1 MLGPVD
7 DWAPFFWAALS
18 PYYLGMARIL
28 VIDDDRVQRLVASQ
42 ALSRGEH
49 QVLEATDGAEGLE
62 IARTHHP
69 DLIVCDVVMPGMNG
83 LQFVTALRQE
93 EDIAGIPVIMLTSM
107 AERAHMRLGMNAG
120 ADDYLAKPFSFD
132 ELREAVDA
140 QLSKRRTLQE
150 GLINSMNNSFVT
162 ALEEQRESLAA
173 EYEKKLV
180 QAISSRW
187 DEENNADAELRYD
200 HAVLLKVQ
208 LGGAVTQVAKGKD
221 ANALLRKVYD
231 AARDG
236 LHLFNAVHLIPA
248 GSDVVAIYVDEAD
261 SIRVRANVRAVRA
274 SLGLQKSLATLGIT
288 ANIAI
293 HCGPVTV
300 LRMGDP
306 LHGGPASMVATGTTV
321 EELDAICDAAHDSQ
335 IPIVASASLVG
346 EMGGKVVTGRNAQ
359 ATRSGDALDVIE
371 VTSLR

>member
-1 MLGPVD
+1 VMRAGD
-7 DWAPFFWAALS
+7 
-18 PYYLGMARIL
+18 
-28 VIDDDRVQRLVASQ
+28 
-42 ALSRGEH
+42 
-49 QVLEATDGAEGLE
+49 LEAFGAVDGAEGLE

-93 EDIAGIPVIMLTSM
+93 EEIAGIPVIMLTSM

-132 ELREAVDA
+132 ELREAVDS

-173 EYEKKLV
+173 QYEQKLV
-180 QAISSRW
+180 HAISSRW
-187 DEENNADAELRYD
+187 DEENSADAELRYD
-200 HAVLLKVQ
+200 HAVLLKAQ
-208 LGGAVTQVAKGKD
+208 LGGAVSQVAKGKD
-221 ANALLRKVYD
+221 ASSLLRKVYD
-231 AARDG
+231 AVRDG

-274 SLGLQKSLATLGIT
+274 SLGLQKALANLGIAT

-306 LHGGPASMVATGTTV
+306 LHGGPASMVATGAAV
-321 EELDAICDAAHDSQ
+321 HELDAICAAARESQ
-335 IPIVASASLVG
+335 WAVAASATLVG
-346 EMGGKVVTGRNAQ
+346 EMGGKLITGRS
-359 ATRSGDALDVIE
+359 TRAERPGDADALDVIE
-371 VTSLR
+371 VSSLK

>member
-1 MLGPVD
+1 
-7 DWAPFFWAALS
+7 
-18 PYYLGMARIL
+18 MARIL

-42 ALSRGEH
+42 ALSRDEH

-62 IARTHHP
+62 IARTQHP

-93 EDIAGIPVIMLTSM
+93 EEIAGIPVIMLTSM

-132 ELREAVDA
+132 ELRDAVDA
-140 QLSKRRTLQE
+140 QLAKRRALQE

-173 EYEKKLV
+173 EYEQKLV

-187 DEENNADAELRYD
+187 DEENNANAELRYD
-200 HAVLLKVQ
+200 HAVLLKAQ
-208 LGGAVTQVAKGKD
+208 LGGAVSQVAKGND

-248 GSDVVAIYVDEAD
+248 GSDVVAIYVDEPD
-261 SIRVRANVRAVRA
+261 SVRVRANVRAVRA
-274 SLGLQKSLATLGIT
+274 SLGLQKALGTLGIT
-288 ANIAI
+288 ANIAL

-306 LHGGPASMVATGTTV
+306 LHGGPASMVATGAAV
-321 EELDAICDAAHDSQ
+321 HELDAICDAAHESQ
-335 IPIVASASLVG
+335 CAIAASATLVG
-346 EMGGKVVTGRNAQ
+346 EMGGKLVTGRSMQ
-359 ATRSGDALDVIE
+359 ATRSGGADTLDVIE
-371 VTSLR
+371 VASLR

>member
-1 MLGPVD
+1 
-7 DWAPFFWAALS
+7 
-18 PYYLGMARIL
+18 MARIL

-42 ALSRGEH
+42 ALTRGEH
-49 QVLEATDGAEGLE
+49 QVLEAVDGAEGLE

-93 EDIAGIPVIMLTSM
+93 EEIAGIPVIMLTSL

-120 ADDYLAKPFSFD
+120 ADDYLAKPFSFE
-132 ELREAVDA
+132 ELREAVEA

-173 EYEKKLV
+173 QYEQKLV
-180 QAISSRW
+180 QTISSRW
-187 DEENNADAELRYD
+187 DEENSADSELRYD
-200 HAVLLKVQ
+200 HAVLLKAQ
-208 LGGAVTQVAKGKD
+208 LGGAVSLVAKGKD

-248 GSDVVAIYVDEAD
+248 GGDVVAIYVDEAD

-274 SLGLQKSLATLGIT
+274 SIGLQKSLATLGIT
-288 ANIAI
+288 ANIAL

-306 LHGGPASMVATGTTV
+306 LHGGPASMVATGTAV
-321 EELDAICDAAHDSQ
+321 QELDSICDAVRDSPWA
-335 IPIVASASLVG
+335 IAASATLVG
-346 EMGGKVVTGRNAQ
+346 EMAGKLVTGRNVQ
-359 ATRSGDALDVIE
+359 AARSGNADPIDVIE
-371 VTSLR
+371 VTSPR